1 MVIQNALFLGRAK
14 VSALIVPHCT
24 YTSPELAHVGID
36 PAEVAR
42 DPRAVVTY
50 TLSMA
55 QVDRAILDG
64 DTQGFVRIH
73 CRRGSDRILGATI
86 VAPQAGDLLAP
97 IVLAMKQRIGLGK
110 IASVIHSYPTQAEAI
125 RRLGDQ
131 YNKTRLTPRVKWLL
145 NTWLRWT
152 G

>member
-1 MVIQNALFLGRAK
+1 
-14 VSALIVPHCT
+14 
-24 YTSPELAHVGID
+24 LATI
-36 PAEVAR
+36 PCA
-42 DPRAVVTY
+42 PP
-50 TLSMA
+50 
-55 QVDRAILDG
+55 
-64 DTQGFVRIH
+64 
-73 CRRGSDRILGATI
+73 SDRILGATI
-86 VAPQAGDLLAP
+86 VAPHAGDLLAP
-97 IVLAMKQRIGLGK
+97 IVLAMKQRIGLGQ